1 MACHRL
7 RRLVTHAVGA
17 EQAMEEEYDKLADA
31 SGLPVYKFRGDE
43 EREFVKANLNTQSFP
58 TINYIDASG
67 KAIKYESEDR
77 SVGAMAEF
85 AKSGGKVAA

>member
-1 MACHRL
+1 
-7 RRLVTHAVGA
+7 
-17 EQAMEEEYDKLADA
+17 MEEEYDKLADA

>member
-1 MACHRL
+1 MPQPAFSYRPKWVNTAFYL
-7 RRLVTHAVGA
+7 
-17 EQAMEEEYDKLADA
+17 
-31 SGLPVYKFRGDE
+31 
-43 EREFVKANLNTQSFP
+43 KANLNTQSFP